1 MVGSILL
8 SAHIYC
14 NHIHHSFAHLRFA
27 ITGVTSQYITEHI
40 DSPIYLE
47 QMRLFV
53 DEVARFNLP
62 HDPSSQTVN
71 TSIKFEDEYRFML
84 YRHWSLYDSMFH
96 SGYVASKLGV
106 WKEFGKKRLNN
117 MFAKM
122 G

>member
-1 MVGSILL
+1 MMLIVLSLL
-8 SAHIYC
+8 S
-14 NHIHHSFAHLRFA
+14 RFA

-40 DSPIYLE
+40 DSPIYLG
-47 QMRLFV
+47 QLRTFL
-53 DEVARFNLP
+53 DDVARFNLP
-62 HDPSSQTVN
+62 QDSSSQTID
-71 TSIKFEDEYRFML
+71 TAIKFEDEYRFML
-84 YRHWSLYDSMFH
+84 YRHWSLYDSLFH